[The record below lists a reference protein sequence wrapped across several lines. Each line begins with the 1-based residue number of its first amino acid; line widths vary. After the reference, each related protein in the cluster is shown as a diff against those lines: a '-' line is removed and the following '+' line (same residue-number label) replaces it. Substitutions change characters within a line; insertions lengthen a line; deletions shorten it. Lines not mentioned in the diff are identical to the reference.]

1 MKSLNV
7 ILVGCLFTVTSL
19 SITRIQPNSDH
30 TAEIELRQLFAIG
43 GDTGTDGVFFGNIGS
58 LVTIDNE
65 GRIFVGEKQS
75 PKIYAFTGEGDL
87 ISEIGQ
93 EGEAPGEF
101 KSLQAIHTG
110 PGDTLYTFDSLLR
123 RISAFAPG
131 SLELAYAFTVSN
143 DSMGNYPSGFFGA
156 TDSGFLVVFEE
167 SSQGTDSVRSVHAK
181 IVDWEG
187 GVIQNPS
194 ARLPAIEWI
203 TLKGPIREM
212 GTHMPFGRYPIFRLG
227 PAEQI
232 YAGSTGTIDIA
243 IMTANGM
250 SRGHITHP
258 YRGAPVTSRD
268 IEEYVK
274 SYWGDLPNQ
283 IRRGMRYESRPAYS
297 TFQVDEEGRTWVRLT
312 SADEEAETSR
322 WLVLDAESR
331 VVGELTLPS
340 SIIIEAVTSE
350 RAYATMNNFS
360 VVVYQIDET

>member
-1 MKSLNV
+1 MKSLNL
-7 ILVGCLFTVTSL
+7 ILLGCLVTVTSL
-19 SITRIQPNSDH
+19 SITEIQSPGGH
-30 TAEIELRQLFAIG
+30 AAEIELRQLFAIG
-43 GDTGTDGVFFGNIGS
+43 GDTGTDGVFFGNIGN
-58 LVTIDNE
+58 LVTSTLADFRRRIDDA

-75 PKIYAFTGEGDL
+75 PKIYAFTDEGDL

-123 RISAFAPG
+123 RMSAFAPG

-156 TDSGFLVVFEE
+156 NDSGFLVAFEE
-167 SSQGTDSVRSVHAK
+167 SGQGADSVRSVHAK

-227 PAEQI
+227 PQSK
-232 YAGSTGTIDIA
+232 STLA
-243 IMTANGM
+243 QQA
-250 SRGHITHP
+250 
-258 YRGAPVTSRD
+258 
-268 IEEYVK
+268 
-274 SYWGDLPNQ
+274 Q
-283 IRRGMRYESRPAYS
+283 
-297 TFQVDEEGRTWVRLT
+297 
-312 SADEEAETSR
+312 
-322 WLVLDAESR
+322 
-331 VVGELTLPS
+331 
-340 SIIIEAVTSE
+340 
-350 RAYATMNNFS
+350 
-360 VVVYQIDET
+360 